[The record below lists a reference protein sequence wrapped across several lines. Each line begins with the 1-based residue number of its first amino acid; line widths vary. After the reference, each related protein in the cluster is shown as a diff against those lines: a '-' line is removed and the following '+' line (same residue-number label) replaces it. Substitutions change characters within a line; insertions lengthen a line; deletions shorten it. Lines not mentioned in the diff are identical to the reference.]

1 MSEKL
6 SKEAF
11 SENLNTK
18 FRIPWQSG
26 EAVEIELTEV
36 VETMRTPTREQFSV
50 FFRGPLEYHLPQGIY
65 HIEHEKMG
73 EMDIFL
79 VPIAKGQEGYNYEAV
94 FNRMIDEG

>member
-1 MSEKL
+1 VSENL

-18 FRIPWQSG
+18 FRIPSQSD
-26 EAVEIELTEV
+26 EALEMELIEV

-50 FFRGPLEYHLPQGIY
+50 FFRGPLEYRLPQSIY
-65 HIEHEKMG
+65 HMEHEKMG

-79 VPIAKGQEGYNYEAV
+79 VPIGKGQEGYNYEAV
-94 FNRMIDEG
+94 FNRMIQEG